1 MPGLPCKVCGN
12 PAQLNIWKSDEVPEI
27 QFPNGIPYGNLF
39 CFRCYEMYEHQD
51 LPHDLDDFQDL
62 PHDLEDL
69 AYHPE
74 DQPQEDGPDL
84 EEQPQYHDIAESDC
98 DFEEVA
104 SQTSFCKFSLS
115 SWQGVDLDEIGSQT
129 SFNLIDN
136 ASNCSEV
143 DDWDIGSN
151 NGSSSSSS
159 SIMQN
164 QAAPTA
170 AAAAA
175 EAIDQR
181 DQKQTSHAILSS
193 LSKREIEKRL
203 EDFQMEEATA
213 ASMEEAL
220 AKDRHEEAPARDRH
234 GGGNCK
240 KAIKNL
246 PNQKKLS
253 MMPAIPENGA
263 RRFNDPD
270 LSYQYKGQDLF
281 SDWSADGQG
290 FNQFE
295 CPLHGDDYF
304 PGCNRCKAA
313 KNKRQVHMELV
324 QEQHDIQQN
333 IGRSR
338 SIIYVMQ
345 SDVGN
350 GMELSCSLHGRDF
363 DQWCHICQAITTAYD
378 VASASTIIFTNE
390 EPSCSVHG
398 QDFVQ
403 WICPACQTILKDFD
417 VSVVA
422 DEASA
427 G

>member
-1 MPGLPCKVCGN
+1 M
-12 PAQLNIWKSDEVPEI
+12 E
-27 QFPNGIPYGNLF
+27 
-39 CFRCYEMYEHQD
+39 
-51 LPHDLDDFQDL
+51 
-62 PHDLEDL
+62 
-69 AYHPE
+69 YH
-74 DQPQEDGPDL
+74 L
-84 EEQPQYHDIAESDC
+84 
-98 DFEEVA
+98 
-104 SQTSFCKFSLS
+104 
-115 SWQGVDLDEIGSQT
+115 EIGSQGPHLT
-129 SFNLIDN
+129 S
-136 ASNCSEV
+136 SELGWV
-143 DDWDIGSN
+143 
-151 NGSSSSSS
+151 
-159 SIMQN
+159 
-164 QAAPTA
+164 PTYFA
-170 AAAAA
+170 W
-175 EAIDQR
+175 
-181 DQKQTSHAILSS
+181 
-193 LSKREIEKRL
+193 EIEKRL
-203 EDFQMEEATA
+203 EDFQMEDAAA

-220 AKDRHEEAPARDRH
+220 AKDRHEEAPARNRH

-281 SDWSADGQG
+281 FDWSADGQG

-338 SIIYVMQ
+338 SVIYVMQ

-350 GMELSCSLHGRDF
+350 GMELSCSQHGRDF
-363 DQWCHICQAITTAYD
+363 DQWCHICQDITTAYD